1 MTPEQPVTAVPTSE
15 DSFAVRPPPFALFY
29 SFEDDSVADPSIDD
43 FAQLAEVTRLF
54 LEKYMEDK
62 YAQTSIIIL
71 DDFLTFLTRSDSV
84 SRPTMGVFRSVARFN
99 PRSIFY
105 PPRSEIE
112 DQIEIA
118 FSDPASQMTYLQ
130 RLKEE
135 LPAENVFSTVIAITY
150 GEPTDSMASGRSASG
165 FATAGIAAAAAGIV
179 VLAVGVVLFGRQR
192 REDDDANLV
201 EKLNGDKLKGN
212 ATATVTSESSETCA
226 STTWRPSAADLNEDE
241 LEDEPLDDYH
251 QQRHYISKLDTA
263 Y

>member
-1 MTPEQPVTAVPTSE
+1 MTPEPVTAVPTSE

-71 DDFLTFLTRSDSV
+71 DDFLTFLTRSDSE
-84 SRPTMGVFRSVARFN
+84 SRPAMGVFRSVSRFN

-118 FSDPASQMTYLQ
+118 FSDPTSQMMYLQ
-130 RLKEE
+130 RLKED
-135 LPAENVFSTVIAITY
+135 LPADNVFSTVTAVAY
-150 GEPTDSMASGRSASG
+150 GEPTDSTASGRSASG

-179 VLAVGVVLFGRQR
+179 VLAVGVVLLGRQR
-192 REDDDANLV
+192 HEDDDANLLD
-201 EKLNGDKLKGN
+201 KLNADKLEDN
-212 ATATVTSESSETCA
+212 ATASVNSETCA

-241 LEDEPLDDYH
+241 LQDEPLDDYH
-251 QQRHYISKLDTA
+251 QQRHFTSKLDTA

>member
-1 MTPEQPVTAVPTSE
+1 MTPEPVTAVPTSE

-29 SFEDDSVADPSIDD
+29 SFEDDSVADPSIDE

-84 SRPTMGVFRSVARFN
+84 SRPAMGVFRSVSRFN

-118 FSDPASQMTYLQ
+118 FTDPASQMMYLQ
-130 RLKEE
+130 RLKED
-135 LPAENVFSTVIAITY
+135 LPADNVFTTVTAISY

-179 VLAVGVVLFGRQR
+179 VLAVGVVLLGRQR
-192 REDDDANLV
+192 HEDDANSV
-201 EKLNGDKLKGN
+201 DKLNAGKLKEN
-212 ATATVTSESSETCA
+212 ATVTSETTA
-226 STTWRPSAADLNEDE
+226 STTWRPSAADLNVDE
-241 LEDEPLDDYH
+241 LQDEPLDDYH